1 MFHESEARSL
11 WASQRQMRH
20 LVLICNYSFPP
31 GLINII
37 SKTLLH
43 SSGKCNSE
51 LVITETKKK
60 EINKQMVL

>member
-1 MFHESEARSL
+1 MFHENEAHSL

-37 SKTLLH
+37 LKMLPRC
-43 SSGKCNSE
+43 SGKCSRK
-51 LVITETKKK
+51 LDITEAKT
-60 EINKQMVL
+60 N